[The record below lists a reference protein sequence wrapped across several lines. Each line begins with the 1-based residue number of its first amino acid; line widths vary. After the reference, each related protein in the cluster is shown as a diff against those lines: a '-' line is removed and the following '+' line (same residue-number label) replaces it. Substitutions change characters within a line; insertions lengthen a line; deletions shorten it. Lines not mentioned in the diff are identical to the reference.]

1 MVMDFQKLAIISHRY
16 PKVIIL
22 VWTLFLIYFGFYA
35 PKLSTVLK
43 DHGLLPNGAY
53 VKVEHILSSDF
64 HIPDDPVI
72 LVFEKKELV
81 SLERFQQF
89 IQQTLFPLQ
98 GIDGLSVMISPLER
112 EGMLKGNFAY
122 ALLAFNHNPHEMKP
136 VLDEIHRRLP
146 NNKDI
151 SVKMTGKSVVQ
162 ADVNQASQN
171 DLGKAERIGIPAAFI
186 ILWLAF
192 GGIISAMIP
201 IVIGMIGVTG
211 TMGIMYW
218 LGTKIELSNFVL
230 NVIPMVGL
238 ALSIDFALMLV
249 SRFQE
254 EIQRETTVQ
263 ALITT
268 MKTAGRAVFF
278 SASSVFLG
286 LMGIFFIPLPM
297 FSSIA
302 IGAMTVLAVSVLLTL
317 TLVPALLSVLWPAI
331 QAESKPLSTFRK
343 RNFWY
348 SMSLYVMKRPV
359 RMVVLASFLL
369 IICFLPLNK
378 MKLAIPD
385 AASLP
390 QHYNSRIAFEAY
402 QTHFVSRTSSDV
414 YIVAQGKTHELK
426 KDDWLNA
433 YTLIQ
438 RLEIDPNVQR
448 VDSVFSSL
456 RMPPEQLYFIFQKP
470 ILKAKY
476 EPIVQQFVKEN
487 RMLIRVTLKGEPSS
501 KKVMRWLSLWE
512 QEGESSNLPFL
523 LGGEAKYQQEVFS
536 AIFQNIKFV
545 FLFILASNYLVLF
558 TAFRSVLIPLKIIVM
573 NLLSLG
579 ASYGI
584 LVWIFEEG
592 NFGMEPNSIAI
603 MIPVFIF
610 GLVFGISMDYGVFLV
625 SRIFEVYQQTQDNG
639 RAVLVGLAS
648 ISKIINSAAAIMIA
662 VTVPF
667 AFGEVVGVKQL
678 GVGIAAAIFI
688 DATVIRIVLVPA
700 LMRMLGKWNWWIPGW
715 LK

>member
-1 MVMDFQKLAIISHRY
+1 MDFQKLAIISHRF
-16 PKVIIL
+16 PIVIIL
-22 VWTLFLIYFGFYA
+22 VWTLFLIFFGFYA

-43 DHGLLPNGAY
+43 DHGLLPNGAF

-64 HIPDDPVI
+64 HIPKDPVI
-72 LVFEKKELV
+72 LVFEKKDFV
-81 SLERFQQF
+81 SPERFQRF
-89 IQQTLFPLQ
+89 IQQTLFQLQ
-98 GIDGLSVMISPLER
+98 GTDGLSEMVSPLER

-122 ALLAFNHNPHEMKP
+122 ALLAFKHNPHEMKP

-146 NNKDI
+146 NHRDI
-151 SVKMTGKSVVQ
+151 SVKLTGKSVVQ
-162 ADVNQASQN
+162 ADVNRASHN
-171 DLGKAERIGIPAAFI
+171 DLRKAERIGIPAAFI

-201 IVIGMIGVTG
+201 IVIGVIGVTG
-211 TMGIMYW
+211 TMGMMYW
-218 LGTKIELSNFVL
+218 LGINIELSNFVL

-254 EIQRETTVQ
+254 ELQRDTVVH

-268 MKTAGRAVFF
+268 MKTAGRAVLF
-278 SASSVFLG
+278 SAASVFFG
-286 LMGIFFIPLPM
+286 LMGILFIPLPI

-302 IGAMTVLAVSVLLTL
+302 IGAMMVLTVSVLLTL

-331 QAESKPLSTFRK
+331 QAESKPLSAIRTK
-343 RNFWY
+343 NIWY
-348 SMSLYVMKRPV
+348 SMSLYVMKRPI
-359 RMVVLASFLL
+359 RMGLLASFLL
-369 IICFLPLNK
+369 IICILPLNK

-390 QHYNSRIAFEAY
+390 QDYHSRMAFEAY
-402 QTHFVSRTSSDV
+402 QTHFVSQTSSDV
-414 YIVAQGKTHELK
+414 YIVAQGKTHDLN

-433 YTLIQ
+433 YALIQ
-438 RLEIDPNVQR
+438 RLESDPNVQR

-470 ILKAKY
+470 ILKTKY
-476 EPIVQQFVKEN
+476 ELAVQQFVTEN
-487 RMLIRVTLKGEPSS
+487 RMLIRVAVKGEPSS
-501 KKVMRWLSLWE
+501 KKVKSWLRFWE
-512 QEGESSNLPFL
+512 QEGESSNLHFR
-523 LGGEAKYQQEVFS
+523 LGGEAKYQQEVFDD
-536 AIFQNIKFV
+536 IFQNIKFV
-545 FLFILASNYLVLF
+545 LLFILISNYVVLF
-558 TAFRSVLIPLKIIVM
+558 IAFRSVLIPLKTIVM

-579 ASYGI
+579 ASFGI
-584 LVWIFEEG
+584 LVWIFEQG
-592 NFGMEPNSIAI
+592 HFGMEPNSIAI

-625 SRIFEVYQQTQDNG
+625 SRIFEVYQQTRDNG
-639 RAVLVGLAS
+639 RAVLVGLSS
-648 ISKIINSAAAIMIA
+648 ISRIINPAATIMIA

-678 GVGIAAAIFI
+678 GIGIAAAIFI
-688 DATVIRIVLVPA
+688 DATIIRMVLVPS
-700 LMRMLGKWNWWIPGW
+700 LMKMLGKWNWWVPGW